1 MSIEGLRQSP
11 GLSPTLLTDTTPG
24 IRDTTPGII
33 NTTPV
38 LRCETPAV
46 RVITKPE
53 SKTVVRPSSH
63 DVRDLEYQINTRHPS
78 RK

>member
-1 MSIEGLRQSP
+1 MEGLRQSP
-11 GLSPTLLTDTTPG
+11 GLSPGLPTDTTPG
-24 IRDTTPGII
+24 IRDSTPGII
-33 NTTPV
+33 NTTPA

-63 DVRDLEYQINTRHPS
+63 DIRDLEYQINTRHPS